1 MKIERRMVKGKYLT
15 KIAEYSKKLNNGEKM
30 KCNTS
35 VKKKSTMKTYIYIY
49 IYNTYILYYIIY
61 YIIIYIYIINNI
73 PRKRKIQKN
82 QVLSIV
88 RFKVTG

>member
-49 IYNTYILYYIIY
+49 IIHIY
-61 YIIIYIYIINNI
+61 YIILYII
-73 PRKRKIQKN
+73 
-82 QVLSIV
+82 L
-88 RFKVTG
+88 